1 MKNTAQL
8 LPLLAVLPSWISG
21 WWAGDIDGVRMEEIW
36 TTPANGLMVGMHR
49 DVLPGGKAAFEFLR
63 IEEKGGKVVY
73 RSMPGGRPVT
83 DFPLKSATDSK
94 IVFENPTHDFPQ
106 RIIYFRKG
114 EKLCARI
121 EGTMQGK
128 EAGKNGAGAASSSEL
143 NSSCPATAV
152 NTGRGRV

>member
-21 WWAGDIDGVRMEEIW
+21 WWAGDIDGVRMEEVW
-36 TTPANGLMVGMHR
+36 TTPANGLMVGVHR

-63 IEEKGGKVVY
+63 IEEKDGKVVY

-106 RIIYFRKG
+106 RIIYWKQG
-114 EKLCARI
+114 DKLCARI
-121 EGTMQGK
+121 EGKMQGK
-128 EAGKNGAGAASSSEL
+128 EAAEEWCWS
-143 NSSCPATAV
+143 
-152 NTGRGRV
+152 RVRQ